1 MKVVTELRQ
10 KHELSLLLEIS
21 GVKSSTYYYNISKID
36 KDEKN
41 RELISRIEEIFAE
54 HKGMYGYRRITK
66 QLKNEGWKV
75 NHKKVQ
81 RLMKKQDLESMQR
94 KKRKY
99 SSYKGTVGKIAEDL
113 IKRDFNAEK
122 ANEKWFTDV
131 TEFRLKDEK
140 CYLSPIMDAY
150 GQEIISWNISISPN
164 LSQVHDMLKKAYSS
178 NPDVSGTILHSD
190 QGWQY
195 QHNSYVKSLKEHG
208 IRQSMSRKGNSMD
221 NGLMENFFGI
231 LKCEMFYGQEYRY
244 NNIDELMKAI
254 DEYIHYYNE
263 RRIKVKLKGQTPC
276 NYRSLSL

>member
-221 NGLMENFFGI
+221 NGLMENFFW
-231 LKCEMFYGQEYRY
+231 
-244 NNIDELMKAI
+244 N
-254 DEYIHYYNE
+254 
-263 RRIKVKLKGQTPC
+263 P
-276 NYRSLSL
+276 